1 MMNAESLKEA
11 IKRELPELL
20 REDPE
25 LRAFILEVTRREYA
39 EREETRD
46 RFYDILNELRRERE
60 ERARAWE
67 EYKQARDREWRE
79 YMAGEAA
86 KWEEQKRKDEEHN
99 RKWDEQNQKW
109 EEQNQKWEEQNS
121 KWEEQRVEQNRK
133 WDEQNDKWKE
143 QNRKWEE
150 QRVEQNR
157 KWDEQNDKWKEQ
169 NRKWEEQRVEQ
180 NRKWDEQNQKW
191 AELRV
196 EQNLKWEEAGKRFDK
211 LHEEIMAQAQKHDRS
226 IGALGSR
233 WGMQSEKAF
242 RDALAGILEKSF
254 GVQVVNVNDFDDQ
267 GEVFGR
273 PEQVELDVIV
283 KNGLLLI
290 CELKS
295 SIDKAGMYM
304 FERKARFY
312 EKRHQRT
319 ADRLLVI
326 SPMIDARAQ
335 KVAERLGIETFGDS
349 TDVKEI

>member
-109 EEQNQKWEEQNS
+109 EEQNQKW
-121 KWEEQRVEQNRK
+121 
-133 WDEQNDKWKE
+133 KE
-143 QNRKWEE
+143 QNRKWE
-150 QRVEQNR
+150 
-157 KWDEQNDKWKEQ
+157 EQ